1 MRSPLSIRQKLAAL
15 LMITSSAVLVL
26 AAIAYVTWD
35 YFHFRADM
43 HTSLSAQAEL
53 VLDNTAAALTF
64 NDAETAREA
73 VGMLSI
79 NPHVRLACLYKPDR
93 TLFTEVR
100 FDDPSSEGPCPSS
113 VVPGFQFT
121 TARLL
126 VTEQLTRGRDAGGLL
141 FIVSDLEP
149 LAARLRTQGAAVTVI
164 VLMGLVL
171 SFVLSSS
178 LQRIVARP
186 IASLAATAREIAD
199 RGDYSI
205 RATEASKDEIGV
217 LVGAFNR
224 MLDEIEASQRER
236 ADLLERE
243 QEANRLK
250 DEFLATLSHELR
262 TPLNAIVGWVHLLRH
277 AEMPEDERR
286 HALERIDR
294 NAHAQARLVQDLLD
308 VSRIT
313 SGKLRLDI
321 REMDFAAVVT
331 NAVDACGPAAD
342 ARQVA
347 ISCQPTGAFPTRG
360 DPDRL
365 QQVVWNLVTNA
376 VRFTP
381 AGGRV
386 TVSLSRSDGFDT
398 LRVRDTGAGID
409 PQFLP
414 YVFEPFRQADAASTR
429 THGGLGLGLTIVRRL
444 TEMHGGTVSASSNGV
459 GLGATFTVT
468 LPVRDG
474 HDTIQAPGDAGR
486 VASLAGANVLVVDDD
501 ADTLELLESTLRMA
515 GARPIA
521 AASVA
526 EALHAIAD
534 EPTVD
539 AIVSDI
545 AMPGQ
550 DGYTLIT
557 LLKDRLGSAMPAA
570 TLALTAYAAAADRK
584 RALDAGFREHLAKPV
599 NPSLL
604 VQTLEDLIAGQWSN
618 QQISK

>member
-1 MRSPLSIRQKLAAL
+1 MLPRLSIRQKLAAL

-35 YFHFRADM
+35 YFHFRSDM
-43 HTSLSAQAEL
+43 RTSLSAQAEL

-64 NDAETAREA
+64 NDDETAREA
-73 VGMLSI
+73 VSMLSI
-79 NPHVRLACLYKPDR
+79 NTHVRLACLYKADR
-93 TLFTEVR
+93 TLFAEVR
-100 FDDPSSEGPCPSS
+100 FDDPSSEGPCPAR
-113 VVPGFQFT
+113 VDPGFQFT

-126 VTEQLTRGRDAGGLL
+126 VTEQLTRGRDTGGLL
-141 FIVSDLEP
+141 YVVSDLEP
-149 LAARLRTQGAAVTVI
+149 LAARLRTQGAAVAVI
-164 VLMGLVL
+164 VVLGLAL
-171 SFVLSSS
+171 SFLLSSS
-178 LQRIVARP
+178 LQGIVARP

-205 RATEASKDEIGV
+205 RASQASRDEIGV

-277 AEMPEDERR
+277 GQLPEDERR
-286 HALERIDR
+286 HALARIDR
-294 NAHAQARLVQDLLD
+294 NAQAQARLVQDLLD

-313 SGKLRLDI
+313 TGKLHLDI
-321 REMDFAAVVT
+321 REMDFAAVIA
-331 NAVDACGPAAD
+331 NAVDACRPAAE
-342 ARQVA
+342 ARQVT
-347 ISCQPTGAFPTRG
+347 IVCQFSGTFLTRG

-381 AGGRV
+381 NGGRV
-386 TVSLSRSDGFDT
+386 TVLLSRSDGFDT

-409 PQFLP
+409 SQFLP
-414 YVFEPFRQADAASTR
+414 FVFEPFRQADAASTR
-429 THGGLGLGLTIVRRL
+429 AHGGLGLGLTIVRRL
-444 TEMHGGTVSASSNGV
+444 AEMHGGTVAVTSDGV

-468 LPVRDG
+468 LPVRAV
-474 HDTIQAPGDAGR
+474 HEAAATPPEPARA
-486 VASLAGANVLVVDDD
+486 ASLAGANVLVVDDD
-501 ADTLELLESTLRMA
+501 PDTLELLQSTLRIA
-515 GARPIA
+515 GAHPLP

-526 EALHAIAD
+526 EALHVIAD
-534 EPTVD
+534 GHHVH
-539 AIVSDI
+539 AVVSDI

-550 DGYTLIT
+550 DGYTLMT

-570 TLALTAYAAAADRK
+570 TLALTAFASAGDRK

-599 NPSLL
+599 NPTVL
-604 VQTLEDLIAGQWSN
+604 VQTLEELIAGQYTRPDLR
-618 QQISK
+618 